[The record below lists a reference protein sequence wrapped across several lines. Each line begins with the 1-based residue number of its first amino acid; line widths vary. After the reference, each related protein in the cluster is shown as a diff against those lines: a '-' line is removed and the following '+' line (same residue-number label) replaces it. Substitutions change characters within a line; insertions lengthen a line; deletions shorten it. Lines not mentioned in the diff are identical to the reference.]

1 MWHGPVLSRSVISL
15 RSWEVNVIRCQ
26 SWLILWWPE
35 TGHTRVLIVTLT
47 AASELPVS
55 SFIHDFCFLHVE
67 SNNKSADSSL
77 KQQMTVT
84 FQMENVSVSAG
95 GWLATLE
102 ERSDP
107 RVSSWPLMSSPLP
120 TLLLCLAYL
129 AVVKVVGPLY
139 MEGRKPYD
147 LKLPMLA
154 YNLFQVMFNGWIFL
168 GPAVTFS
175 RVWPCLCFRRRE
187 LLVWR
192 WIQLAVSACGLL
204 QQPRRHEGPLSRLVV
219 LLVKVHRLFRL
230 FILPASRQGK
240 P

>member
-1 MWHGPVLSRSVISL
+1 
-15 RSWEVNVIRCQ
+15 
-26 SWLILWWPE
+26 
-35 TGHTRVLIVTLT
+35 
-47 AASELPVS
+47 
-55 SFIHDFCFLHVE
+55 
-67 SNNKSADSSL
+67 
-77 KQQMTVT
+77 
-84 FQMENVSVSAG
+84 MENVSVSAG

-168 GPAVTFS
+168 GPALTFS
-175 RVWPCLCFRRRE
+175 CSDLACVSGAASFWFGGEYNWLCQPVDYSSSPGAMRALSLAWWFYLSKFIDFFDSLFF
-187 LLVWR
+187 LLR
-192 WIQLAVSACGLL
+192 GKGS
-204 QQPRRHEGPLSRLVV
+204 HKSR
-219 LLVKVHRLFRL
+219 KN
-230 FILPASRQGK
+230 K
-240 P
+240 KM

>member
-1 MWHGPVLSRSVISL
+1 MSSGVSRDSFSGDL
-15 RSWEVNVIRCQ
+15 R
-26 SWLILWWPE
+26 L
-35 TGHTRVLIVTLT
+35 GHTRVLIVTLT

-175 RVWPCLCFRRRE
+175 RV
-187 LLVWR
+187 
-192 WIQLAVSACGLL
+192 
-204 QQPRRHEGPLSRLVV
+204 
-219 LLVKVHRLFRL
+219 
-230 FILPASRQGK
+230 
-240 P
+240 